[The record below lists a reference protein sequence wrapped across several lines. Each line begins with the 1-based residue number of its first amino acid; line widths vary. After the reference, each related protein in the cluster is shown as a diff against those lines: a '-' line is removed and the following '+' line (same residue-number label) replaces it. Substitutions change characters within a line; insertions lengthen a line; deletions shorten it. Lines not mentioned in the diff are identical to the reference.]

1 MTTWKKE
8 CYERWAKS
16 SQQVE
21 DETNKIRIK
30 GLRLTKSE
38 KDTCFFLLNDYPEEY
53 SLKEPQKLKDF
64 IISMRNDEKE
74 WEQNEGKQIREFV
87 KEWRRL
93 ERKYQSFQYEDKNL
107 DELVDMW
114 TTNYFC
120 IYFLDDHLDSIMY
133 SGGKHYA
140 QYYCYNVGICPEKE
154 VSIWQ
159 KQ

>member
-21 DETNKIRIK
+21 DETKKIRIK

-53 SLKEPQKLKDF
+53 SLKEPQKLKDY
-64 IISMRNDEKE
+64 IIRMRNDEKE

-93 ERKYQSFQYEDKNL
+93 ERKYDCFQYE
-107 DELVDMW
+107 
-114 TTNYFC
+114 
-120 IYFLDDHLDSIMY
+120 MY

-154 VSIWQ
+154 VTLWQ